1 MTGVGRKM
9 GKDKSK
15 SKGKRR
21 ISIFMKSIPAI
32 VIPIVLIT
40 VIACVAGYKS
50 LTEAITQVYTESSL
64 ETAETAASMVDVEKL
79 DDYLI
84 SGGVTEE
91 YKLAVD
97 EIENLCNTSGSMFIY
112 VIQPDLS
119 DYDHITFI
127 FSTINSESTFSR
139 YDVGYYRQTTNDD
152 YKAKYRRLYEGA
164 SDYEIV
170 VRDRG
175 YIETDAHLTTMVP
188 LKDEHGVVQGILCVQ
203 TQMSEI
209 TEKRN
214 AYTRNM
220 IIVLLVIVFVV
231 VIAQGRYLRM
241 VLITPIKKI
250 TEEASRFAAENKLPE
265 TRISDVVRSR
275 DEIGYLAESISNME
289 EDIVRNVNALT
300 SATAEKE
307 RISTELNLATRI
319 QADMLPNIFPA
330 FPERKELD
338 IFASMNPAKEVG
350 GDFYDYY
357 LIDDDHLCLVMAD
370 VSGKGVPAALFM
382 MASMITIANHA
393 KTGKCPSQI
402 LHDTNMSLSANNR
415 EDMFVTVWI
424 GILEI
429 STGHLTAA
437 NAGHEYPVIRNADGK
452 FELLKDT
459 HGFVL
464 GAYPGTKYKD
474 YEVMLSKG
482 SALFL
487 YTDGVPEAVNKYNDE
502 YGTGR
507 MTDALNSRGAGA
519 TPHELI
525 TAVRKDL
532 DKFVD
537 GADQFDDITMLCV
550 EYRGPDK

>member
-1 MTGVGRKM
+1 MAKHRKHI
-9 GKDKSK
+9 G
-15 SKGKRR
+15 
-21 ISIFMKSIPAI
+21 IVLKSIPAI
-32 VIPIVLIT
+32 VIPMILIT
-40 VIACVAGYKS
+40 IIACVAGYTS

-64 ETAETAASMVDVEKL
+64 ETAVTAASMVDVEKL

-119 DYDHITFI
+119 DYNHITFI
-127 FSTINSESTFSR
+127 FSTINSESTFTR
-139 YDVGYYRQTTNDD
+139 YDVGFHRQTTNDD
-152 YKAKYRRLYEGA
+152 YKAKYRRLYEGL

-188 LKDEHGVVQGILCVQ
+188 LRDDDGITKGILCVQ

-220 IIVLLVIVFVV
+220 IIVLLIIVFVV
-231 VIAQGRYLRM
+231 VIAQSRYLRM

-250 TEEASRFAAENKLPE
+250 TEEASRFASENNLPE

-357 LIDDDHLCLVMAD
+357 FVDDDHLCLVMAD

-393 KTGKCPSQI
+393 KIGKSPSQI
-402 LHDTNMSLSANNR
+402 LYDTNMSLSENNR

-429 STGHLTAA
+429 STGRLTAA
-437 NAGHEYPVIRNADGK
+437 NAGHEYPVIRDADGK
-452 FELLKDT
+452 FTLMKDP
-459 HGFVL
+459 HGVVL
-464 GAYPGTKYKD
+464 GVYPGTKYKD
-474 YEVMLSKG
+474 YEVQLSPG
-482 SALFL
+482 SMLFL
-487 YTDGVPEAVNKYNDE
+487 YTDGVPEAVNRYNKE
-502 YGTGR
+502 YGTDR
-507 MTDALNSRGAGA
+507 MTDALNAQGPDA
-519 TPHELI
+519 TPSDMVS
-525 TAVRKDL
+525 AVRKDL

-537 GADQFDDITMLCV
+537 GADQFDDITMMCV
-550 EYRGPDK
+550 EYRRKDR

>member
-1 MTGVGRKM
+1 M
-9 GKDKSK
+9 D
-15 SKGKRR
+15 KGKRR
-21 ISIFMKSIPAI
+21 ISIFVKSIPAI
-32 VIPIVLIT
+32 VIPLIVIA
-40 VIACVAGYKS
+40 VIACMAGYKS
-50 LTEAITQVYTESSL
+50 LTEAITQVYTESSV
-64 ETAETAASMVDVEKL
+64 ETAVAAAAMIDADKL

-84 SGGVTEE
+84 SGGVSEE
-91 YKLAVD
+91 YNELVD
-97 EIENLCNTSGSMFIY
+97 TIEHLCNTSGSMFIY

-119 DYDHITFI
+119 DYNHITFI
-127 FSTINSESTFSR
+127 ISTINSNSTYSR
-139 YDVGYYRQTTNDD
+139 YNLGYYRETTNDD
-152 YKAKYRRLYEGA
+152 YRTKYRRLYEGYT
-164 SDYEIV
+164 DYEIV

-175 YIETDAHLTTMVP
+175 YIETAPHLTTMVP
-188 LKDEHGVVQGILCVQ
+188 LRDANGVTQGILCVQ

-214 AYTRNM
+214 AYTTNIILDLL
-220 IIVLLVIVFVV
+220 IIVVLVILG
-231 VIAQGRYLRM
+231 QSRYMRIIL
-241 VLITPIKKI
+241 LNPIKKI
-250 TEEASRFAAENKLPE
+250 TKEASRFASDGKLPE
-265 TRISDVVRSR
+265 KKLSDVVRSR
-275 DEIGYLAESISNME
+275 DEIGSLAESISTME
-289 EDIVRNVNALT
+289 EDIVRNVDALT
-300 SATAEKE
+300 HATAEKE

-319 QADMLPNIFPA
+319 QADMLPSIFPA

-357 LIDDDHLCLVMAD
+357 LVDDDHLCLVMAD

-393 KTGKCPSQI
+393 KIGKTPSEI

-424 GILEI
+424 GILEL
-429 STGHLTAA
+429 STGRLVAA
-437 NAGHEYPVIRNADGK
+437 NAGHEYPVIKNPEGK

-464 GAYPGTKYKD
+464 GAFPGTKYKD
-474 YEVMLSKG
+474 YEIRLAPGSK
-482 SALFL
+482 LFL
-487 YTDGVPEAVNKYNDE
+487 YTDGVPEAVNRENTE

-507 MTDALNSRGAGA
+507 MTDALNSRPDAA
-519 TPHELI
+519 PDELI
-525 TAVRKDL
+525 SAVRKDL

-550 EYRGPDK
+550 EYKGPEK